1 MKCTGAIKF
10 ILVTVTALENAP

>member
-1 MKCTGAIKF
+1 MKCTDAMKF